1 MWKTKGEQEKSNILF
16 MVQGFQPPQYG
27 TYRQKTIDRKK
38 CLKIAFDFSF
48 SFSSVFDSNKLV
60 HTEYYFRPI
69 NCMVSLAN
77 VV

>member
-1 MWKTKGEQEKSNILF
+1 MEH
-16 MVQGFQPPQYG
+16 
-27 TYRQKTIDRKK
+27 IDRKQLIGKK
-38 CLKIAFDFSF
+38 CLKIAFDF

>member
-16 MVQGFQPPQYG
+16 MVQGFQPPLSMEH
-27 TYRQKTIDRKK
+27 IDRKQLIEKK
-38 CLKIAFDFSF
+38 CLKIAFDF